1 MTGERRLPVQRWHW
15 VYISHRN
22 NAGSWLLLD
31 LVSVTN
37 KTSLSHFSKF
47 LHADF
52 WSNLQS
58 YFIFPEEWAS
68 LTSDHSL
75 RTRWEQLLGKDVFI
89 VSTHLLGNDT
99 LGTKEGMTPVSS
111 LEKNPKHKN
120 LLSQAVLPRCRDQ
133 KRTSWFGEQNLIRSR
148 DFFCLL
154 FVDDLLFTFPSS
166 ISAPVEWRM
175 SSLSR
180 LVNRGRVGGPGN
192 MWHPLRSKGWNCPA
206 VMTLYLWKL

>member
-89 VSTHLLGNDT
+89 VS
-99 LGTKEGMTPVSS
+99 
-111 LEKNPKHKN
+111 
-120 LLSQAVLPRCRDQ
+120 
-133 KRTSWFGEQNLIRSR
+133 FFFF
-148 DFFCLL
+148 FFCLFL
-154 FVDDLLFTFPSS
+154 
-166 ISAPVEWRM
+166 
-175 SSLSR
+175 SLSFQPISWEMTPWGPKRVWHQCLPLKRIPNTKIFCPR
-180 LVNRGRVGGPGN
+180 LSCQGVEIRRGQAGL
-192 MWHPLRSKGWNCPA
+192 WSKI
-206 VMTLYLWKL
+206 